1 MITENSI
8 IKQVPCGL
16 PSGAEVV
23 RYFGFLPKFDPE
35 EEGALGVEAFAP
47 LLIVAGFLLF
57 FQLLA
62 CIFFVGKRQVN
73 KMSRSR
79 KAKL

>member
-16 PSGAEVV
+16 PSGEEVI
-23 RYFGFLPKFDPE
+23 RYFGFMNKFKDSE
-35 EEGALGVEAFAP
+35 FAAFAP
-47 LLIVAGFLLF
+47 LLITAAFYLF
-57 FQLLA
+57 FQALA
-62 CIFFVGKRQVN
+62 FIFFIGKRQVT

-79 KAKL
+79 KNKM